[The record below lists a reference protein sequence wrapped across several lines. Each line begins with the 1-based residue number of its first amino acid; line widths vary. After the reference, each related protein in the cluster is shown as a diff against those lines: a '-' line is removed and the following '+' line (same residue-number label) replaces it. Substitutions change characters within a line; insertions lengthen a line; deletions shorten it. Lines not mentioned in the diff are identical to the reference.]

1 MRIRWLFPF
10 ASVQRLPDIHG
21 VSSTHLSAE
30 QIPLIGASFR
40 DRAKS
45 VEWVQV
51 ACSLLHVYQHP
62 VLGAAT
68 TVGRLMDHM
77 SCLLPFAYSDAVQ
90 RVLLHPFVRGVI
102 DVPGHYV
109 YCLLSPLMRKV
120 YVGAVGLKS
129 ARTPYARL
137 REHLNLARLWNNNKN
152 PIQENTGLEDPVG
165 LKK

>member
-1 MRIRWLFPF
+1 
-10 ASVQRLPDIHG
+10 
-21 VSSTHLSAE
+21 
-30 QIPLIGASFR
+30 
-40 DRAKS
+40 
-45 VEWVQV
+45 
-51 ACSLLHVYQHP
+51 
-62 VLGAAT
+62 
-68 TVGRLMDHM
+68 MDHM

-137 REHLNLARLWNNNKN
+137 REHLNLARLWNSKTSQSRYESRS
-152 PIQENTGLEDPVG
+152 PTLYRVMAKVG
-165 LKK
+165 IEHVTMVILASVSMERLAVCVGRS